1 MADFSED
8 ESDPEMAEDL
18 EDDVPELEELE
29 EILEELFESEESEE
43 NATLTEPAE
52 DEPLFDLEVE
62 PVSMNEDPY
71 DHPTMPSL
79 SNITTFTKV
88 PNVEIVGQQIPMP
101 RRTRM
106 YGNATKPVAE
116 AIPSDV
122 CEDKLGLF
130 KFVYDNDREESIL
143 DMVVVATNIRKNK
156 IYPSRPKGN
165 DPNDIYYAPITKKC
179 MYNCSRV

>member
-88 PNVEIVGQQIPMP
+88 PIC
-101 RRTRM
+101 
-106 YGNATKPVAE
+106 
-116 AIPSDV
+116 AI
-122 CEDKLGLF
+122 
-130 KFVYDNDREESIL
+130 
-143 DMVVVATNIRKNK
+143 
-156 IYPSRPKGN
+156 
-165 DPNDIYYAPITKKC
+165 
-179 MYNCSRV
+179 

>member
-62 PVSMNEDPY
+62 PVSMNEDVCFQCQKSVCHVHSQKICSTCLQDLP
-71 DHPTMPSL
+71 L
-79 SNITTFTKV
+79 C
-88 PNVEIVGQQIPMP
+88 
-101 RRTRM
+101 
-106 YGNATKPVAE
+106 
-116 AIPSDV
+116 AI
-122 CEDKLGLF
+122 
-130 KFVYDNDREESIL
+130 
-143 DMVVVATNIRKNK
+143 
-156 IYPSRPKGN
+156 
-165 DPNDIYYAPITKKC
+165 
-179 MYNCSRV
+179 